1 MDELALELP
10 ADEQA
15 LRAMLQAQARR
26 YEALLAEREAQL
38 ERSEQTI
45 EQLRERINVLLAKR
59 YGASSE
65 QVADAQLGLFN
76 EAELEAILEDEAQ
89 QQAPTRGGLRAR
101 VPTPRGRARA
111 LR

>member
-1 MDELALELP
+1 MRTDRLSVMDELALELP

-45 EQLRERINVLLAKR
+45 EQLRGNQWDGLL
-59 YGASSE
+59 
-65 QVADAQLGLFN
+65 
-76 EAELEAILEDEAQ
+76 
-89 QQAPTRGGLRAR
+89 PTRLFGVDA
-101 VPTPRGRARA
+101 PEWDCEQPIRGMRRSPK
-111 LR
+111 